1 MDGWIVLK
9 EVGGWSAFGSLAL
22 LNVVAFLKGWVYP
35 AGIVEKFQ
43 AAWDTERAA
52 RQALE
57 ESKHPAVLAAIR
69 TNTDQLVGLR
79 TALEEHTAL
88 DKRESQ

>member
-1 MDGWIVLK
+1 MDGWIVIR

-22 LNVVAFLKGWVYP
+22 LNVVALLKGWIYP
-35 AGIVEKFQ
+35 AGIVERFQ
-43 AAWDTERAA
+43 TAWDTERAA

-69 TNTDQLVGLR
+69 ANTEQLAGLR

-88 DKRESQ
+88 DKKESQ